1 MTIQKSQIRF
11 RGKLYEVILEDGLV
25 FFVDPLFPT
34 AVTQVPQTHDNKV
47 TSLDEAKRFA
57 LQMIERIPDPLM
69 TFSD

>member
-1 MTIQKSQIRF
+1 MTIQKTEIRF

-25 FFVDPLFPT
+25 SYIDPMHPEVVVCAEQRDDL
-34 AVTQVPQTHDNKV
+34 KI
-47 TSLDEAKRFA
+47 TSIDGAKRMA